1 MLSQAEI
8 DALPTILDVV
18 EQISKMEND
27 MLLRNG
33 VTIFPGDTFQDEG
46 RYAFVSEA
54 WNRNVVRLM
63 PVSPTPYTYYRGQSD
78 FYERDQG
85 TVL

>member
-33 VTIFPGDTFQDEG
+33 VTIFPGDAFQG
-46 RYAFVSEA
+46 
-54 WNRNVVRLM
+54 VRADFMINASLLFSVRM
-63 PVSPTPYTYYRGQSD
+63 LKGICPVRWILPITG
-78 FYERDQG
+78 
-85 TVL
+85 